1 MDTHFSDWRRTAARW
16 RNEHELVADDA
27 TASNLRRVRQWCPL
41 VGGIN
46 LLNLLVLLVQALRQP
61 QSDATSSWYSA
72 LILTHLGCALLMAA
86 FAVAAH
92 HLRHSHRSLLAR
104 MLTHSVV
111 LAGLLCAILV
121 VSIDQLLTPNIT
133 LFLVAC
139 VLSSLVIYM
148 RPIAAAGIYSAA
160 SLVFLF
166 SVGWVQ
172 PDANLLMLNQLN
184 GFGICFVGWALA
196 LLHWRQF
203 TVRTLQQEHIDK
215 LQRELQQKQ
224 KELERLTRLDGLTG
238 LYNRNTFVELT
249 RKELQRAKRQGSNTS
264 IMLLDL
270 DHFKRVN
277 DTWGHPAGDA
287 VLRHVA
293 ALINSAIRTTDLAG
307 RLGGEEFIILL
318 PGTTSEGA
326 RKIAEKIRTR
336 LEATPAHWEQGH
348 IAMTASIGLA
358 SNAAGENRDFNSLYT
373 DGDKALYL
381 AKHRGR
387 NCVI

>member
-1 MDTHFSDWRRTAARW
+1 MHTHISDWRRAAARW
-16 RNEHELVADDA
+16 RNEHDLVADEA
-27 TASNLRRVRQWCPL
+27 TACNLRRMRQWCPVVAGVAL
-41 VGGIN
+41 VN
-46 LLNLLVLLVQALRQP
+46 LVVVLVQAMLHP
-61 QSDATSSWYSA
+61 LNDTASSWHAA
-72 LILTHLGCALLMAA
+72 LILTHLGCGVLMTA
-86 FAVAAH
+86 FAVAAY
-92 HLRHSHRSLLAR
+92 HLRHAHRSRLAR
-104 MLTHSVV
+104 MLTHLVV
-111 LAGLLCAILV
+111 ITGLLYAAVV

-139 VLSSLVIYM
+139 VFSSLVVFL
-148 RPIAAAGIYSAA
+148 RPIAAAGMYATAA
-160 SLVFLF
+160 LVFLF
-166 SVGWVQ
+166 TVGWVQ
-172 PDANLLMLNQLN
+172 PDATQLLLNQLN
-184 GFGICFVGWALA
+184 GLGMCFIGWALA

-203 TVRTLQQEHIDK
+203 TVRSLQKEQIDK
-215 LQRELQQKQ
+215 LQLMLQQRQ

-249 RKELQRAKRQGSNTS
+249 RKELLRAKRQGSNTS

-293 ALINSAIRTTDLAG
+293 ALINSAIRNTDLAG

-318 PGTTSEGA
+318 PGTTNEGA
-326 RKIAEKIRTR
+326 RKIAEKIRAR
-336 LEATPAHWEQGH
+336 LEATPARWDQQP
-348 IAMTASIGLA
+348 IAMTVSIGLS
-358 SNAAGENRDFNSLYT
+358 SNGAGENRDFDHLYT
-373 DGDKALYL
+373 EGDKALYL